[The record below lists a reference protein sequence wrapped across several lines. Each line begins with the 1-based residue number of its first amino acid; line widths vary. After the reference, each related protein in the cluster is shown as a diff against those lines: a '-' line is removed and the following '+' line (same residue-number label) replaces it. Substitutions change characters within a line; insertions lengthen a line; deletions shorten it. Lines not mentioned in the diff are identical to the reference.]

1 MRGHVLGVGHIGA
14 MQGCQRFGKHPSCSD
29 DLRGEDGKHVDG
41 LHGGSGLD
49 ERSASWEPSWHGDCI
64 SDTAW
69 VGSGACIIHSDG
81 TAGVDGMRGDR
92 VEVGD
97 IFALP
102 GDKPNDRSYATGV
115 RDSRRTYGD
124 GKRGRVC
131 RPGEHVDGME
141 TESRGDR
148 IDIGNSV
155 WVRAWDYGAY
165 CDGAGRADGM

>member
-1 MRGHVLGVGHIGA
+1 MGFGDVGA
-14 MQGCQRFGKHPSCSD
+14 MHDGAGSRGNRAGD
-29 DLRGEDGKHVDG
+29 DDDSRETCGNRVSRVLHRHGYAEHNSGSERGGVWVDIGDGVRVGAWAD
-41 LHGGSGLD
+41 
-49 ERSASWEPSWHGDCI
+49 SAYG
-64 SDTAW
+64 
-69 VGSGACIIHSDG
+69 DG

-92 VEVGD
+92 VGVGD

-102 GDKPNDRSYATGV
+102 GAPHDRSYATGV

-131 RPGEHVDGME
+131 RLGEHIDVME